1 GDRAYHASV
10 IRLSPIGRP
19 ESRSRSSR
27 IPIDATSSPSTSFA
41 PVLMPLVP
49 LPFVVALLLLLL
61 LAHLLR
67 TRQDA
72 PPNPPFLML
81 IAGCAVQSTLA
92 GLRWGYGIESVRI
105 AQPVVAA
112 ALPALLAA
120 SFGGLAWDGRGWR
133 AGWIHAVAP
142 VVVAVLMV
150 ARRHLVDT
158 VLIAI
163 YLGYAAMLLHLARSG
178 PDGLSRAPL

>member
-1 GDRAYHASV
+1 
-10 IRLSPIGRP
+10 
-19 ESRSRSSR
+19 
-27 IPIDATSSPSTSFA
+27 A
-41 PVLMPLVP
+41 PAEP
-49 LPFVVALLLLLL
+49 
-61 LAHLLR
+61 
-67 TRQDA
+67 QS
-72 PPNPPFLML
+72 LML
-81 IAGCAVQSTLA
+81 MAGCAGRCRRA
-92 GLRWGYGIESVRI
+92 GRRWGDGIDSVRV

-120 SFGGLAWDGRGWR
+120 SFGGRAWDGRGWR

-150 ARRHLVDT
+150 GRRHLVDT